1 MTASAN
7 PVRPDEFVLR
17 HIHKNHCSAD
27 VPRIVHLAAFRPSR
41 EDATGLSVFREAYLS
56 AAQVA
61 ALGRKT
67 GEYVVV
73 RLSVEA
79 LARLGLTVV
88 PDDEPNS
95 PPGHAV
101 IPQLNVAEYERD
113 KQRLKDILLELARQA
128 TQAIVL
134 EPEASQ

>member
-1 MTASAN
+1 MTASAD

-17 HIHKNHCSAD
+17 RIHKNHCSAD
-27 VPRIVHLAAFRPSR
+27 LPRVVHLAGFRPSR
-41 EDATGLSVFREAYLS
+41 EDATGLSVFREAYVS

-61 ALGRKT
+61 ASGRKA
-67 GEYVVV
+67 GEYTVV

-88 PDDEPNS
+88 PDEDPDGL
-95 PPGHAV
+95 PGHAV
-101 IPQLNVAEYERD
+101 IPQLSFPEYERD
-113 KQRLKDILLELARQA
+113 KQRLKDILLELARLG

-134 EPEASQ
+134 EPEAGT